1 MIELLT
7 LKQASERLNVCRMTI
22 CNWVKEGK
30 IDFITLPNGR
40 RRYKIENI
48 FKDNNKEIK
57 YGIIYTR
64 VSTGKQKDDLQRQI
78 EYLQGKYPTYR
89 LIKDIGSGIN
99 YKRRGFRSLVVAVLQ
114 GVVSEVVV
122 AHKDRLCR
130 FGFELIEFICQR
142 YGTNIV
148 VLNNKKSSKEE
159 EMVQDLLSIITV
171 FSCRSH
177 GLRKYKQKIK
187 EDIETQKKD
196 KIQTEEKGCQRAS

>member
-1 MIELLT
+1 MFELLT
-7 LKQASERLNVCRMTI
+7 LKQAAEKLNVCRMTI
-22 CNWVKEGK
+22 CNWVREEK
-30 IDFITLPNGR
+30 IEFIILPNGR

-48 FKDNNKEIK
+48 LKDNIKEIK

-78 EYLQGKYPTYR
+78 DYLREKYPTHR

-99 YKRRGFRSLVVAVLQ
+99 YKRRGFRSLVDSVLQ
-114 GVVSEVVV
+114 GVVTEVVV

-177 GLRKYKQKIK
+177 GLRKYKQKI
-187 EDIETQKKD
+187 
-196 KIQTEEKGCQRAS
+196 